1 MTALN
6 GLLAGVLGGLC
17 ALSLAATAWAQP
29 AAAPPAKPAKQC
41 FYERNVNG
49 WNDVDDRTVILSV
62 SVRDR
67 YLVRLFAPCP
77 EIRSTLTLGVRNR
90 ASDWICTDD
99 KFDLFVED
107 VTRTGLRQ
115 CPVES
120 MAPIT
125 KEEAAALTSKRR
137 R

>member
-1 MTALN
+1 MTAFP
-6 GLLAGVLGGLC
+6 GVLAGVLGGLC
-17 ALSLAATAWAQP
+17 ALGLATPAWAQP
-29 AAAPPAKPAKQC
+29 AAPAKPAKQC

-67 YLVRLFAPCP
+67 YLVKLFGPCP
-77 EIRSTLTLGVRNR
+77 EIRHTLTLGVRNR
-90 ASDWICTDD
+90 GSDWICTDD
-99 KFDLFVED
+99 KFDLFVQD

-120 MAPIT
+120 MTPIT